1 MLMDTHSIV
10 TMNSLESNV
19 TSELAGGTD
28 SNQAGMPAGR
38 AGTSYAEAARL
49 AEVATKARAD
59 EENNSNTDENQ
70 MEDDSVQVNQ
80 EDDPQDNQQGNQQ
93 GINKDEKQGNQ
104 KPNQQSNQQGNQQH
118 NQQGHQQDNQ
128 QNQQGNN
135 GVNQPNPVTPK
146 SGKHIV
152 GASGGRG
159 RGGGRGNYSNSRNA
173 NFGRGGR
180 GEGLRFQSSII
191 SPNGKIAGDI
201 GGSGPNV
208 SRVNRAQSQE
218 EWKRTG
224 TEEDEKKLRDKIA
237 QQPAG
242 AASAGDQP

>member
-49 AEVATKARAD
+49 AEEATKART
-59 EENNSNTDENQ
+59 EEDNNSNTDDVNQ
-70 MEDDSVQVNQ
+70 TEDSVQVNQ
-80 EDDPQDNQQGNQQ
+80 DDDPQVNQQGNQQ
-93 GINKDEKQGNQ
+93 GTNKDEKQGNQ
-104 KPNQQSNQQGNQQH
+104 QPDQQSNQQGNQQH

-159 RGGGRGNYSNSRNA
+159 RGGGRGNYSNQRNV
-173 NFGRGGR
+173 NFGRGG
-180 GEGLRFQSSII
+180 GLLPVFFCTMFYQEFLSLVLILQVKALI
-191 SPNGKIAGDI
+191 TLVLL
-201 GGSGPNV
+201 GGGFLQVFFN
-208 SRVNRAQSQE
+208 AIQ
-218 EWKRTG
+218 
-224 TEEDEKKLRDKIA
+224 
-237 QQPAG
+237 
-242 AASAGDQP
+242 